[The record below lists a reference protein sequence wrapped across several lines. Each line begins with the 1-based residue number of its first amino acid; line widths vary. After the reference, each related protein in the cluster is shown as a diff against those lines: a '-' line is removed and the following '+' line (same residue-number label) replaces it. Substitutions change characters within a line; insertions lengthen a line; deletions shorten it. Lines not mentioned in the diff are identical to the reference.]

1 MKVSKSISKVQN
13 TITVLTAKDD
23 KTSFDFVRLANA
35 TQKLEDKSASKLYKV
50 VTSHELASDI
60 LGKSTM
66 PSFKAF
72 AAQLPK
78 KEFYSTYDAFM
89 TLRKFNK
96 VEKQQRKTARQNKKT
111 AAK

>member
-1 MKVSKSISKVQN
+1 MKVSKSISKVQS
-13 TITVLTAKDD
+13 TITVLTAKDG

-35 TQKLEDKSASKLYKV
+35 TQKLDDKSASKLYKI
-50 VTSHELASDI
+50 VTNHALASDI
-60 LGKSTM
+60 LGKSAM

-78 KEFYSTYDAFM
+78 KQFFSTYDAFM

-96 VEKQQRKTARQNKKT
+96 VATTKAKVAKQNKVV

>member
-13 TITVLTAKDD
+13 TITVLTAKDG

-35 TQKLEDKSASKLYKV
+35 TQKLDDKSASKLYKI
-50 VTSHELASDI
+50 VTNHELASDI

-78 KEFYSTYDAFM
+78 KQFFSTYDAFM

-96 VEKQQRKTARQNKKT
+96 VATTKAKVAKQNKVV